1 MIWFDGR
8 LKAVRRWKKN
18 MPQEESTKK
27 PWDLMREDLEM
38 DNWDNWAVSNGGHEN
53 GIEIKDILYMFIL
66 Y

>member
-1 MIWFDGR
+1 
-8 LKAVRRWKKN
+8 